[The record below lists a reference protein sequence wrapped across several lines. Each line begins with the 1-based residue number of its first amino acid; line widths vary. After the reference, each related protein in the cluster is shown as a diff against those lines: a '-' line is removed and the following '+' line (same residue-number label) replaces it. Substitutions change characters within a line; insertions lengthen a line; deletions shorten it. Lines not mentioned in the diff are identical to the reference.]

1 MKPRS
6 PFIPLAVGLGGVAGV
21 RAGYRWLRQWGTS
34 LYEREH
40 RLPGD
45 ELCEEAR
52 VVHTRAVSV
61 DAPAAA
67 VWPWLMQIGQDRS
80 GFFSYTCLENL
91 IGCDMPKVHEVRQE
105 WQHRAPADKV
115 PMTPPR
121 RYGGKAYNVVARVD
135 PGRSLVL
142 VAPGDLG
149 RLDRGDD
156 ANWVWQ
162 FFLHP
167 EGGGTHLIVRSR
179 YRRRRLLL
187 EPVHFVM
194 ERKMMLTIKRLSE
207 QDTGGPPAVAKIPGT
222 SAA

>member
-1 MKPRS
+1 MKRRS
-6 PFIPLAVGLGGVAGV
+6 VFIPVAVGFGGVAGV
-21 RAGYRWLRQWGTS
+21 RAGYRWLRHWGS
-34 LYEREH
+34 SIYEKER

-52 VVHTRAVSV
+52 VVHTRAVCV
-61 DAPAAA
+61 DVSAAA

-80 GFFSYTCLENL
+80 GFFSYTWLVNL
-91 IGCDMPKVHEVRQE
+91 IGCDMPKVLEVRQE

-115 PMTPPR
+115 PMTTPR
-121 RYGGKAYNVVARVD
+121 RYGGKAYNDVARVD

-162 FFLHP
+162 FFLQP
-167 EGGGTHLIVRSR
+167 EGDGTRLIVRSR
-179 YRRRRLLL
+179 YRRRQLLL

-207 QDTGGPPAVAKIPGT
+207 QAAGGPSAMAKIPRT

>member
-1 MKPRS
+1 MKVRS
-6 PFIPLAVGLGGVAGV
+6 VFVRVIVGLGSAVGV
-21 RAGYRWLRQWGTS
+21 RAVYRWFRRWGSTV
-34 LYEREH
+34 YEQEH

-45 ELCEEAR
+45 ELCKGAR

-61 DAPAAA
+61 DSSAEA

-80 GFFSYTCLENL
+80 GFFSYTFLENL
-91 IGCDMPKVHEVRQE
+91 VGCEMPKVHEVRPE

-115 PMTPPR
+115 LMTTPGH
-121 RYGGKAYNVVARVD
+121 YSGKAYNVVARID
-135 PGRSLVL
+135 PRRCLVL

-162 FFLHP
+162 FVLVP
-167 EGGGTHLIVRSR
+167 ESGGTRLIVRSR
-179 YRRRRLLL
+179 SLTPHRLL
-187 EPVHFVM
+187 EPAHFIM

-207 QDTGGPPAVAKIPGT
+207 QDAGGP
-222 SAA
+222 SAMAISPTAAAA